1 MTWVET
7 LLTLPAFYPVLGLLV
22 VVDSLF
28 PLIPSEAVLTLAG
41 SWSGARGVPHLP
53 TVLVIAV
60 VGAMIGDNICFL
72 LGTRLIGFV
81 ERARDDTPRG
91 RAVLWVRRN
100 IRRNAGTTIIIARFI
115 PWARWFM
122 TIMLGSVRYPW
133 RWFLLYDTIGV
144 LIWALQ
150 ATLVG
155 YVGGWVFSD
164 YPLLGVVVGISLGAG
179 TGLLIQRVQARWSR
193 RACPGDNPGNNK
205 DRPPLTGG
213 RSLRENYAEPNG
225 REFP

>member
-7 LLTLPAFYPVLGLLV
+7 LLTLPVFYPVLGALV
-22 VVDSLF
+22 VIDSLF

-41 SWSGARGVPHLP
+41 SWSGARGVPDLG
-53 TVLVIAV
+53 TVLLIAIIA
-60 VGAMIGDNICFL
+60 AMVGDNICYL

-81 ERARDDTPRG
+81 ERAREDTARG

-133 RWFLLYDTIGV
+133 RWFFLYDTIGV
-144 LIWALQ
+144 IIWALQ

-155 YVGGWVFSD
+155 YVGGWALSD
-164 YPLLGVVVGISLGAG
+164 YPLLGVVAGMLLGAG

-193 RACPGDNPGNNK
+193 RQQKP
-205 DRPPLTGG
+205 T
-213 RSLRENYAEPNG
+213 
-225 REFP
+225 